1 MKKLL
6 WNLLADYK
14 IFGTTLALAV
24 SLIACNSDSNTAS
37 SPSPSPSGV
46 ASAPVP
52 SSTSPV
58 VTPLAVAT
66 PLIVPQ
72 NDSALADAG
81 LIKATNPDQQVKE
94 LEALKQNP
102 KKAPP
107 QSDPFSPVLPPS
119 LTPQS
124 SKTDETR
131 LTSLPGRKVPSLPE
145 LPTLTPPRL
154 VLTSNITPSSKLK
167 IPGPIEPQNPTL
179 IATGIP
185 DIPKTP
191 VGNIPPRWGGEPS
204 SVVVTDPEPTGI
216 RNIRRNSIRK
226 IPVGPPNIP
235 PIATQPAGVPELP
248 KLPTGNLPPQWGG
261 TPKLPRGGIQP
272 VLPPT
277 IPPIAIQPVG
287 VPELPKLPAGN
298 SPPQWIDPN
307 PPVVRGAPL
316 PPSTDIA
323 EGVEVS
329 GVVQVGDKMQVI
341 LKVPEEPTSRYVS
354 IGQRLAN
361 GQVLVKR
368 VNLQS
373 IDPIVIF
380 EQNGVEVAKIVGEK
394 NPEEDDKTGGK
405 TTEKKDKPI
414 RNRFPL
420 PPRPPITPRV

>member
-1 MKKLL
+1 MNKLL
-6 WNLLADYK
+6 WNLLAHCK
-14 IFGTTLALAV
+14 ILGTTLTLAV

-37 SPSPSPSGV
+37 SPSPSPSAV

-52 SSTSPV
+52 PSPSPV

-66 PLIVPQ
+66 PLITPQ
-72 NDSALADAG
+72 NESALADAG

-94 LEALKQNP
+94 LQALKLNP

-107 QSDPFSPVLPPS
+107 QSDPFSPVLPAS
-119 LTPQS
+119 LTPAS

-145 LPTLTPPRL
+145 LPALTPPRL
-154 VLTSNITPSSKLK
+154 VLTANVTPSSKVK

-191 VGNIPPRWGGEPS
+191 VGNIPPRWGGEPT
-204 SVVVTDPEPTGI
+204 SVVATDPTGR
-216 RNIRRNSIRK
+216 RNIRRNNIRK
-226 IPVGPPNIP
+226 NPVVPPNIP

-248 KLPTGNLPPQWGG
+248 KLPGGNLPPQWGG
-261 TPKLPRGGIQP
+261 TSKLPRRGIQP
-272 VLPPT
+272 ILPPS
-277 IPPIAIQPVG
+277 IPAIAIQPVG

-298 SPPQWIDPN
+298 SPPQWIDPT
-307 PPVVRGAPL
+307 PPVVRGVPL

-323 EGVEVS
+323 QGVEVS
-329 GVVQVGDKMQVI
+329 GVVQVGDKTQVI

-380 EQNGVEVAKIVGEK
+380 EQNGIEIAKIVGEK
-394 NPEEDDKTGGK
+394 NIEEEDDKTGGK
-405 TTEKKDKPI
+405 TTEKKDNPI
-414 RNRFPL
+414 RDRFPL
-420 PPRPPITPRV
+420 PPRPPAPPRV